1 MKYVNLIILFFIL
14 FSIKVRLMH
23 SPYFYAKTKYL
34 KQENDET
41 ITKIFKLKAQAKIF
55 TPI

>member
-1 MKYVNLIILFFIL
+1 
-14 FSIKVRLMH
+14 MH

-55 TPI
+55 TPIQNMFELFSGQTVS